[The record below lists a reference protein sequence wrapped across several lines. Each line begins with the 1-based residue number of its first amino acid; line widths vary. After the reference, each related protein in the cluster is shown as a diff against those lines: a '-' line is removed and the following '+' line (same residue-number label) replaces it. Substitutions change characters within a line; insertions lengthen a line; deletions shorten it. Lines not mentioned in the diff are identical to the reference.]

1 MLAMRH
7 RGMAI
12 ALACAVAG
20 ALQALHSL
28 AYRAFDP
35 AGVAYGVVATAIEL
49 VVLSAIHDRRRSL
62 AAVSAVALVLS
73 VALAFAGTRVA
84 GVMGSLPAV
93 VVAQIGLY
101 DGVLALGLWALAVA
115 MPEARA
121 RATELERLRTAAELA
136 TLRAHVQP
144 HFLLNTLNTIA
155 ALTAEAPGE
164 ARELIAALGDLL
176 RDALEDRGETHTLAA
191 EIAWLR
197 RYARVIEI
205 RHRVQFRWEVAEA
218 SERVQIP
225 RMLLQPLVENAVK
238 HGALR
243 RRDGGE
249 IAVCARLDGDRKLCC
264 VVEDNGPGLQAPRDG
279 AVGLELVIR
288 RLALGGHGTFRLERE
303 GGRTRSIVELEATP

>member
-1 MLAMRH
+1 MPH
-7 RGMAI
+7 RSVPI

-28 AYRAFDP
+28 AYGAFDP
-35 AGVAYGVVATAIEL
+35 AGVAYGIATTAIEL
-49 VVLSAIHDRRRSL
+49 VVLSAIYDRHRSL
-62 AAVSAVALVLS
+62 VVISAVALALS
-73 VALAFAGTRVA
+73 VAIAFAGVRIA
-84 GVMGSLPAV
+84 GVMTSLRAP
-93 VVAQIGLY
+93 VVAQIGVY

-121 RATELERLRTAAELA
+121 RTAELERLRTAAELA

-155 ALTAEAPGE
+155 ALTSEAPGE

-191 EIAWLR
+191 ELAWLR

-205 RHRVQFRWEVAEA
+205 RHCVRFRWEITEA

-243 RRDGGE
+243 CREGGE
-249 IAVCARLDGDRKLCC
+249 VTVRAQLDGARKLLC
-264 VVEDNGPGLQAPRDG
+264 VVEDNGPGPQAPRDG
-279 AVGLELVIR
+279 AVGLELVTR

-303 GGRTRSIVELEATP
+303 AGRTRSVVELEAAP